1 VAHVTRTKKRKS
13 AKPCKGCN
21 GLGAIFPRFLWDAE
35 SPTESLLRHGVW
47 VPGMSGEQRATIE
60 RCDECRKYPNDHA
73 ASAAIE
79 GKARLYDEIMAVRE
93 TPAKKKKEDT

>member
-1 VAHVTRTKKRKS
+1 MTKKKREQ
-13 AKPCKGCN
+13 AKPCKECG
-21 GLGAIFPRFLWDAE
+21 GLGVTFPRFRGSE
-35 SPTESLLRHGVW
+35 HPKPIEESLLRDGFW
-47 VPGMSGEQRATIE
+47 SAPEPDKLLATIE
-60 RCDECRKYPNDHA
+60 RCDKCRKYPNDHA

>member
-1 VAHVTRTKKRKS
+1 
-13 AKPCKGCN
+13 
-21 GLGAIFPRFLWDAE
+21 
-35 SPTESLLRHGVW
+35 
-47 VPGMSGEQRATIE
+47 MSGEQRATIE